1 MKKVLTI
8 VLLILVVTS
17 ISVIVTWTNGF
28 TDFEIKELNPDNLFN
43 ASMYSDALANKRSDG
58 LKVDVDD
65 DGVITIDGENK
76 TDDDVMIVVGQLTL
90 AKGEYTISSSARG
103 TGTKTY
109 YMQIHYGTGETETV
123 IIADDGEDSTFELEE
138 ETECIVEIIVCAGE
152 EIDTTF
158 KPVIVSGDKAGRF
171 YIIG

>member
-8 VLLILVVTS
+8 VLLILAVTA

-28 TDFEIKELNPDNLFN
+28 TDFEIKELNPDNLLN
-43 ASMYSDALANKRSDG
+43 ASKYYSTLADKRSDG

-76 TDDDVMIVVGQLTL
+76 TDDDVPLVVAILTL
-90 AKGEYTISSSARG
+90 EKGEYTISSSARG

-109 YMQIHYGTGETETV
+109 YMQLRYGEGETETV
-123 IIADDGEDSTFELEE
+123 IIADDGEDSTFELEAA
-138 ETECIVEIIVCAGE
+138 TQCYVEIIVCAGE
-152 EIDTTF
+152 KIDATF
-158 KPVIVSGDKAGRF
+158 KPVIVSGDMAGRF